1 MDRREQD
8 RVEGARLLRPVL
20 RIAGAS
26 GRHGDRPGD
35 KVCVA
40 ETPIGVASGKRE
52 RPE

>member
-1 MDRREQD
+1 MA
-8 RVEGARLLRPVL
+8 EG
-20 RIAGAS
+20 IAEWA